1 MKYCLD
7 NMPDSQTIRRR
18 LVPILTWVT
27 YILGTLQVVRFYMAS
42 TPGIDLEAYLNG
54 TAPLPFQKR
63 YLPAIFI
70 RYMLQI
76 PPLVRFLL
84 KHHIV
89 LSPPARGCSLILSTI
104 ALGLAGYLTVR
115 LYRAV
120 APHGR
125 MQAFVYPLL
134 LICTLLSYAVHVEQN
149 TYLPYDLP
157 SLAFFTGGLL
167 CIYTRRFWPLFGVVF
182 LGTINRET
190 TLFLVFL
197 YLLDAASVPETETA
211 TRWRDRF
218 RPSQV
223 PWVRVLLLAVAWL
236 IPALMLSHLFAA
248 NDRSQN
254 YLRIAENLR
263 SLYPETWPALL
274 NICGYMLPF
283 VLLFQPSLRP
293 RRFGNY
299 ALVVLPWFLTMFA
312 WGLLTETRIYGELVS
327 YTTVASLVLIEQ
339 YLSGRTV
346 KDTPKDAV
354 MA

>member
-1 MKYCLD
+1 
-7 NMPDSQTIRRR
+7 MPSQSALRKN
-18 LVPILTWVT
+18 LLAILTWVT

-42 TPGIDLEAYLNG
+42 IPGIDLDAYLHG

-63 YLPAIFI
+63 YLPAIII

-104 ALGLAGYLTVR
+104 ALGITGYLAVR

-120 APHGR
+120 SPQGR
-125 MQAFVYPLL
+125 MAAFVYPLL
-134 LICTLLSYAVHVEQN
+134 LLCTLLSYAVHVEQN

-167 CIYTRRFWPLFGVVF
+167 CIYTRRFWPLVAVV
-182 LGTINRET
+182 LIGTLNRET
-190 TLFLVFL
+190 TLFLICLFL
-197 YLLDAASVPETETA
+197 IDAASVPEGEA
-211 TRWRDRF
+211 ITRWRDRF
-218 RPSQV
+218 RLA
-223 PWVRVLLLAVAWL
+223 RVSWLRLLLLCVAWL
-236 IPALMLSHLFAA
+236 VPELVLSRMFAG

-254 YLRIAENLR
+254 YLRVVENLH
-263 SLYPETWPALL
+263 SLYPAAWPALL

-283 VLLFQPSLRP
+283 VLLLHPSIRP

-299 ALVVLPWFLTMFA
+299 ALVALPWFITMFA
-312 WGLLTETRIYGELVS
+312 WGVLSETRIYGELVS
-327 YTTVASLVLIEQ
+327 LTTVAAILLIEQ
-339 YLSGRTV
+339 HMAHGAAGTAIV
-346 KDTPKDAV
+346 DAPKPAAV
-354 MA
+354 V